1 MERLAFVLTREEAEA
16 ALELVTNC
24 SQLNR
29 TESDTVKQ
37 VDFDQVGGDQEE
49 RSP

>member
-1 MERLAFVLTREEAEA
+1 
-16 ALELVTNC
+16 
-24 SQLNR
+24 LNR